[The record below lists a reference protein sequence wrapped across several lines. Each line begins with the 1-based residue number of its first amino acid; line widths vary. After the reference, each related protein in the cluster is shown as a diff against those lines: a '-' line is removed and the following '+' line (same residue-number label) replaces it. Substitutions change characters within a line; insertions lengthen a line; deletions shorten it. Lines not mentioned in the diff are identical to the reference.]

1 MAFQDAGPGKRPGD
15 LLRQASMA
23 WELPFILVGSVLIG
37 GGAGYFLDHWL
48 HTAPALMLV
57 LGLLGFA
64 GGIWDM
70 LRRLSGTKSA
80 GEGHGG

>member
-1 MAFQDAGPGKRPGD
+1 MALRGSGNRPGN

-37 GGAGYFLDHWL
+37 GGLGYLLDRWL
-48 HTAPALMLV
+48 HTDPAFMLII
-57 LGLLGFA
+57 GLLGFG

-70 LRRLSGTKSA
+70 LRRLSGK
-80 GEGHGG
+80 GGSSGTRNGG